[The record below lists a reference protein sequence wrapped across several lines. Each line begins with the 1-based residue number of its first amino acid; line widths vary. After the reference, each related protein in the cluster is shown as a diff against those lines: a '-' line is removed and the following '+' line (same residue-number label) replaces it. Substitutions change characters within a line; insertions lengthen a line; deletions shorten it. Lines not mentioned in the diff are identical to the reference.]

1 MIRRLQR
8 RMTLLVIAVLI
19 LVTGGIVFAINFTNY
34 QSIARQAE
42 TTLDALAANSGSR
55 PVRGTKDTRPDRP
68 EPPELSGRPGRY
80 AFNGEALASMANFY
94 TVALDDSGSV
104 VSWQSDRTDLYTDE
118 QIAGLAADAWQ
129 SGKASGRI
137 GTDFYRLVEKEDGSF
152 RLIVL
157 DARLDMLA
165 AQRVLR
171 TTSLVA
177 AAACLLLGIGAWL
190 LIRRMVKPVEAAF
203 ERQKRFIWDAS
214 HELKTPLAVISA
226 NADVLADEAGESEPL
241 RFIRSEVRRTDQLVQ
256 HLLSLARMDQGTIKA
271 DLKEIDLSEAVLT
284 VALPFESTVFEAG
297 KTFEIDVP
305 EHQTGLA
312 DTAMLQQLTVI
323 LLSNALKYSDEHGLI
338 RLSLHPKK
346 NGRGHVLT
354 VFNTGAGIAPEDLEH
369 VFDRFYR
376 TDASRNSETGG
387 EGLGLSIAKGIV
399 ELHRGTIRAESVPGE
414 NATFIVELN

>member
-19 LVTGGIVFAINFTNY
+19 LITGGIVFAINFSNY

-42 TTLDALAANSGSR
+42 TTLQALAAGGGRPGFASR
-55 PVRGTKDTRPDRP
+55 EDRTERP
-68 EPPELSGRPGRY
+68 EPPELPERSSRRRGLN
-80 AFNGEALASMANFY
+80 ADMLASMANSY
-94 TVALDDSGSV
+94 TVTLDADGAV
-104 VSWQSDRTDLYTDE
+104 TAWDSDRTDLYSDE
-118 QIAGLAADAWQ
+118 QIADLAAEAWS
-129 SGKASGRI
+129 SGKASGCV
-137 GTDFYRLVEKEDGSF
+137 GSDFYRLTDKEDGTHQ
-152 RLIVL
+152 LIVL
-157 DARLDMLA
+157 DARLEMLG

-177 AAACLLLGIGAWL
+177 AAACLALSVGAWF

-226 NADVLADEAGESEPL
+226 NADVLSDEIGDSEPL
-241 RFIRSEVRRTDQLVQ
+241 KFIQSEVRRTDHLVQ
-256 HLLSLARMDQGTIKA
+256 HLLSLARMDQGTVKA
-271 DLKEIDLSEAVLT
+271 DLKEIDLSETVLA

-305 EHQTGLA
+305 DGQTGYA
-312 DTAMLQQLTVI
+312 DAAMLQQLTVI

-354 VFNTGAGIAPEDLEH
+354 VFNTGKGIEPDNLER

-376 TDASRNSETGG
+376 TDESRNSETGG
-387 EGLGLSIAKGIV
+387 EGLGLSIARGIM
-399 ELHRGTIRAESVPGE
+399 ELHNGTIRAESVPGK
-414 NATFIVELN
+414 NATFIAEFG